1 MPQEP
6 HQQQQHQRT
15 PTSSS
20 SSSCSCNAAAGTAGT
35 AGRPAASSSSSSSIA
50 EQQDSS
56 SIAHTRTVGFQTG
69 RSGLREACYCEYL
82 RIIFGT
88 TLGSVSPLPIRHKA
102 MQLGLTGH
110 MLWQTC
116 VQKNGNLSAFWSVCK
131 RDESSFYS
139 GFRSAVK
146 PFAIRCCFAVANVLR
161 PCSWC
166 LAGSLPHNLRRLS
179 LSPLSSTGPFSRT
192 SSFHTILG
200 ARGRRH
206 GRQPLQ

>member
-35 AGRPAASSSSSSSIA
+35 AGRPAASSSSSIA

-88 TLGSVSPLPIRHKA
+88 TLGSVSPLPIRHKT

-116 VQKNGNLSAFWSVCK
+116 VQKNGNLTAFWSVCK
-131 RDESSFYS
+131 ETSHHFTRISEAPLSPS
-139 GFRSAVK
+139 
-146 PFAIRCCFAVANVLR
+146 P
-161 PCSWC
+161 WC

-179 LSPLSSTGPFSRT
+179 LSPFRRPALFHGPPSSTQFWAPGVGGTAAALKSGRRPR
-192 SSFHTILG
+192 
-200 ARGRRH
+200 ARGIAGGLRW
-206 GRQPLQ
+206 

>member
-1 MPQEP
+1 MTPTVCTVLCWFLFVAVTAAPWALAPRRCIVPDANSPRGTYQNSRISDGP
-6 HQQQQHQRT
+6 LRT
-15 PTSSS
+15 PGS
-20 SSSCSCNAAAGTAGT
+20 
-35 AGRPAASSSSSSSIA
+35 
-50 EQQDSS
+50 
-56 SIAHTRTVGFQTG
+56 
-69 RSGLREACYCEYL
+69 LLL
-82 RIIFGT
+82 RIPSHHF
-88 TLGSVSPLPIRHKA
+88 RHDIGPCRYVTKPCN
-102 MQLGLTGH
+102 LGL
-110 MLWQTC
+110 LATC
-116 VQKNGNLSAFWSVCK
+116 SGKHAYKKNGNLSAFWSVCK

-206 GRQPLQ
+206 GRQPLNNIYIYTYISQSTSSLET

>member
-6 HQQQQHQRT
+6 HQQQQQQHQRT
-15 PTSSS
+15 PTS
-20 SSSCSCNAAAGTAGT
+20 SSSCSCNAAAGTAG
-35 AGRPAASSSSSSSIA
+35 RPAASSSSSSIA

-116 VQKNGNLSAFWSVCK
+116 VQKNGNLSAFGP
-131 RDESSFYS
+131 F
-139 GFRSAVK
+139 VK
-146 PFAIRCCFAVANVLR
+146 ETSHHFTPVSEA
-161 PCSWC
+161 P
-166 LAGSLPHNLRRLS
+166 
-179 LSPLSSTGPFSRT
+179 LSPSPFDAV
-192 SSFHTILG
+192 L
-200 ARGRRH
+200 
-206 GRQPLQ
+206 PL

>member
-1 MPQEP
+1 MRTKKRKPQ
-6 HQQQQHQRT
+6 
-15 PTSSS
+15 
-20 SSSCSCNAAAGTAGT
+20 C
-35 AGRPAASSSSSSSIA
+35 
-50 EQQDSS
+50 
-56 SIAHTRTVGFQTG
+56 
-69 RSGLREACYCEYL
+69 L
-82 RIIFGT
+82 
-88 TLGSVSPLPIRHKA
+88 
-102 MQLGLTGH
+102 
-110 MLWQTC
+110 
-116 VQKNGNLSAFWSVCK
+116 WSVCK

-206 GRQPLQ
+206 GRQPLNPGAGPGPVALPEAFGGNRRLYTLAAPAADHLVSIPVHGCPIPVHGCPIPVHARSTIIVVIYSVFCVICAGGSINKSLYTWHRRTPKLHLLLA